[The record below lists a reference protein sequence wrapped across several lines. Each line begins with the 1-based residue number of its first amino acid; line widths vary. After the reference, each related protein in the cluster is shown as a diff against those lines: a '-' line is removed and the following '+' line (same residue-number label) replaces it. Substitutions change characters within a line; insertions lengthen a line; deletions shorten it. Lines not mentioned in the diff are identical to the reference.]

1 MFRVTYRTLIS
12 KGYMTTKLK
21 IAVGEEWGI
30 LSVGRVQLEFNL
42 GRVGGKKSPVFKKH
56 LVPVA
61 ALGNNFIPF
70 VKCGPGVG
78 QGDVRLLHQTE
89 VADPHPPAVRWCK
102 AVDGPVLIVCGLLIL
117 QLPDV
122 T

>member
-1 MFRVTYRTLIS
+1 
-12 KGYMTTKLK
+12 MTTKLK
-21 IAVGEEWGI
+21 TRWGRGGGFLVLVVYSWNLI
-30 LSVGRVQLEFNL
+30 LGQQ
-42 GRVGGKKSPVFKKH
+42 GGKNHLKKH

-78 QGDVRLLHQTE
+78 QGDVSLLHQTE

-102 AVDGPVLIVCGLLIL
+102 AEDGPVLIVCGLLIL

>member
-1 MFRVTYRTLIS
+1 MVEYSWHLILR
-12 KGYMTTKLK
+12 YQ
-21 IAVGEEWGI
+21 GE
-30 LSVGRVQLEFNL
+30 R
-42 GRVGGKKSPVFKKH
+42 KSPVFKKH

-70 VKCGPGVG
+70 VKCGPGVS

-89 VADPHPPAVRWCK
+89 EADPHPPVVRWRK
-102 AVDGPVLIVCGLLIL
+102 AKDGPVLTVGGLLIL

-122 T
+122 A